1 VFRQGRYTQTDQKLI
16 LQFTFR
22 LISNKTIN
30 RVCKAGGKCLCNLWL
45 PCCA

>member
-22 LISNKTIN
+22 LIKQQ
-30 RVCKAGGKCLCNLWL
+30 
-45 PCCA
+45 